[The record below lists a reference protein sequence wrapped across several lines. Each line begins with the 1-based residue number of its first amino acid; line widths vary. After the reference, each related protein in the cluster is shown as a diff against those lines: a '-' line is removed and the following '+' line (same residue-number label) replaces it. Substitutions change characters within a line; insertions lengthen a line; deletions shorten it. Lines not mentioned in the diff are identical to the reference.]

1 MQTAVTTETSAA
13 GRAWAGEALVVG
25 MGRTG
30 LSCARYLHGKGYRVR
45 AVDSRR
51 HPPMEAALRARLPEV
66 ALTSGALQPD
76 AVADID
82 LCVVSPGVSPHDA
95 LVREARQRG
104 IDVVGDVELFA
115 RATAAPV
122 VAITGSNG
130 KSTVTTL
137 VGEMLRSAGLDV
149 AVGGNIGVPVLD
161 LLSEPTP
168 AVYVLELSSFQLE
181 TTASLR
187 PLAATVLNVSSDHM
201 DRYTDLEAYAR
212 AKGRIFSSCATAV
225 VNRDDAR
232 AAALAHGAPHVVS
245 VGLGT
250 PPGAS
255 DYGLEL
261 SGGSEWLVRGNE
273 RIVATC
279 DLALAGRHNVF
290 NALAACALAQT
301 LGVGP
306 EAMAAPL
313 MRFSGLPHRAEV
325 LGSWGGVRW
334 VNDSKGTNVGATVA
348 AISGT
353 GTPVVLIAGGLG
365 KGADFSPLRPV
376 VERHVRAVVLFGRD
390 APLLE
395 DVLAGTRPTR
405 RAATLPQA
413 VAVAAKLAQSG
424 DTVLFS
430 PACASF
436 DMFDNFE
443 HRGEVFRAAV
453 REHHR

>member
-1 MQTAVTTETSAA
+1 MQTAVTTETTAA

-30 LSCARYLHGKGYRVR
+30 LSCARYLHEKGYRVR

-66 ALTSGALQPD
+66 ALTSGSLEPD
-76 AVADID
+76 AVAGID

-95 LVREARQRG
+95 LVCEARQRG

-201 DRYTDLEAYAR
+201 DRYADLEAYAR
-212 AKGRIFSSCATAV
+212 AKGRIFSNC
-225 VNRDDAR
+225 
-232 AAALAHGAPHVVS
+232 
-245 VGLGT
+245 GT
-250 PPGAS
+250 S
-255 DYGLEL
+255 
-261 SGGSEWLVRGNE
+261 
-273 RIVATC
+273 
-279 DLALAGRHNVF
+279 
-290 NALAACALAQT
+290 
-301 LGVGP
+301 
-306 EAMAAPL
+306 
-313 MRFSGLPHRAEV
+313 HRASTEYRWKPPP
-325 LGSWGGVRW
+325 SW
-334 VNDSKGTNVGATVA
+334 S
-348 AISGT
+348 
-353 GTPVVLIAGGLG
+353 
-365 KGADFSPLRPV
+365 
-376 VERHVRAVVLFGRD
+376 
-390 APLLE
+390 
-395 DVLAGTRPTR
+395 
-405 RAATLPQA
+405 
-413 VAVAAKLAQSG
+413 
-424 DTVLFS
+424 
-430 PACASF
+430 
-436 DMFDNFE
+436 
-443 HRGEVFRAAV
+443 
-453 REHHR
+453 